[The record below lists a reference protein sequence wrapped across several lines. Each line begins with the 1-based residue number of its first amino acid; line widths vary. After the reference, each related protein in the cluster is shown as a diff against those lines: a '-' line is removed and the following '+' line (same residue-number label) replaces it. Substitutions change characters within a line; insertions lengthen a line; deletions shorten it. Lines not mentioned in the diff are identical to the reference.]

1 MYIYQSNYNDIKDIF
16 NDIYNININN
26 NKKKDLRFDISKFKN
41 IFTNLHPMLA
51 SRQNDAIEFIRI
63 LLNDISLENNI
74 NKSSYNYLKI

>member
-1 MYIYQSNYNDIKDIF
+1 MYIYPNNYYDIKDIF
-16 NDIYNININN
+16 NDICNINN
-26 NKKKDLRFDISKFKN
+26 NKKRDLRLDFSKFKN